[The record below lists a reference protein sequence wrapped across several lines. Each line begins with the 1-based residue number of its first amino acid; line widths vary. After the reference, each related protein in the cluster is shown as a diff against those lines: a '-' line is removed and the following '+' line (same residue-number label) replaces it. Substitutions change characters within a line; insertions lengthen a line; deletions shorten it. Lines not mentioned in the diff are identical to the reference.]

1 MHHFYGNPLS
11 VFFSLLGL
19 DQASMTEKLKKWNT
33 NGLFVEDHATGIRM
47 LRSFREYI
55 ESLVEEEPSKALRLL
70 EDDVY
75 LITEVVPELLCD
87 ITTYQQEFKLGIHL
101 LELLQ
106 SQFPKIPGMNKSKR
120 VLFLEALEAHEGDQ
134 AQSRLIRLI
143 TNLLRKI
150 KTEHISKLLA
160 DMRKLV
166 NQEEY
171 KDVNEELLHSL
182 TQWQERCDH
191 HLKADAEYLAEMAKR
206 EKQLEGIILPG
217 ISTERRHTETAKKSE
232 SDSVELLKE
241 RGNEISKLAIDIA
254 DLCNE
259 NLW

>member
-1 MHHFYGNPLS
+1 
-11 VFFSLLGL
+11 
-19 DQASMTEKLKKWNT
+19 
-33 NGLFVEDHATGIRM
+33 
-47 LRSFREYI
+47 
-55 ESLVEEEPSKALRLL
+55 
-70 EDDVY
+70 
-75 LITEVVPELLCD
+75 
-87 ITTYQQEFKLGIHL
+87 
-101 LELLQ
+101 
-106 SQFPKIPGMNKSKR
+106 
-120 VLFLEALEAHEGDQ
+120 
-134 AQSRLIRLI
+134 
-143 TNLLRKI
+143 
-150 KTEHISKLLA
+150 
-160 DMRKLV
+160 MRKLV